1 MNFPNALKGIKKIY
15 ISEMLMLL
23 SGALGGVASF
33 FGTQAAKQIEQG
45 GAEAIEAG
53 TAFGVMIPLLASGI
67 IAIIAVFIQFFG
79 LKSAA
84 NDDDNF
90 KTGYTYA
97 LIGLVL
103 SVVFSILSYTKIGGD
118 LLDDLVKLVSSFIQV
133 VVTFYVITGIK
144 SLSEKLGNTEMA
156 ARGKKTFNIY
166 AAAIILASVV
176 ELAMTVLSGG
186 LKTAVVGILGAV
198 MLVLMVVGYILY
210 LGYLSKAKKMLA

>member
-1 MNFPNALKGIKKIY
+1 MFLLIKDFSFIFWLLILFKSSLLDDFFIKSKI
-15 ISEMLMLL
+15 
-23 SGALGGVASF
+23 
-33 FGTQAAKQIEQG
+33 
-45 GAEAIEAG
+45 
-53 TAFGVMIPLLASGI
+53 
-67 IAIIAVFIQFFG
+67 
-79 LKSAA
+79 
-84 NDDDNF
+84 DDDNF

-144 SLSEKLGNTEMA
+144 SLSEKLGNTEMV

>member
-1 MNFPNALKGIKKIY
+1 MNFPNALKRHKKIY

-67 IAIIAVFIQFFG
+67 IAIIAVFIQFFDF
-79 LKSAA
+79 KSAA

-144 SLSEKLGNTEMA
+144 SLSEKLGNTEMV